1 MWLQLQWSL
10 QLLRE
15 SLNREGSVPRSS
27 QRFRLSFHPDLDDFR
42 YFQILDSDSGWF
54 SWYFSWYLMIYD
66 DFRFW
71 TQIPPMLADQSLR
84 WLSPRAKAPEPKP
97 KRALSRRPLSDLRAK
112 FVEKNAPDSMKF
124 LEELGTSFFVFWIL
138 WIFHE
143 IHMYSLFLARPK
155 WGTQPQPTHSNVGQF
170 SSGSLVAMVGHDH
183 FFQERQ
189 GGIWDATRKNE
200 WKKVF
205 QPKVRFEPLWGHQNG
220 ITWATR
226 NRTAATV
233 RHRFVWIIGIQ
244 LAQREL
250 GDSPLIFWTWL
261 VEKEYMR
268 T

>member
-1 MWLQLQWSL
+1 
-10 QLLRE
+10 
-15 SLNREGSVPRSS
+15 
-27 QRFRLSFHPDLDDFR
+27 
-42 YFQILDSDSGWF
+42 
-54 SWYFSWYLMIYD
+54 
-66 DFRFW
+66 
-71 TQIPPMLADQSLR
+71 
-84 WLSPRAKAPEPKP
+84 
-97 KRALSRRPLSDLRAK
+97 
-112 FVEKNAPDSMKF
+112 VEKNAPDSMKF